1 MSMTAGTVSVDDDES
16 VTGGDYAR
24 ALYDA
29 DYASLAALD
38 PPYGLPEVPTLGST
52 DPPWSTSVPV
62 SANDVSMV
70 QAARVAILRDVARRA
85 NAYASATVTY
95 LTANAKAR
103 ISTSTG
109 GLQQVAAVDTDPPTA
124 TKDLPIV

>member
-1 MSMTAGTVSVDDDES
+1 MSMTAGTVTIANDES
-16 VTGGDYAR
+16 VSGAGMAR

-29 DYASLAALD
+29 DVATMEALPTVPSLGATSA
-38 PPYGLPEVPTLGST
+38 
-52 DPPWSTSVPV
+52 PWSAFVPV
-62 SANDVSMV
+62 TQADIDTVT
-70 QAARVAILRDVARRA
+70 AARLATLREAARRA
-85 NAYASATVTY
+85 TAYASGIVSY
-95 LTANAKAR
+95 VTANAKAR